1 MHTHTHNSITAAI
14 ASGTARPDIVFN
26 DWDVNTVIA
35 GFAREVIEA
44 AEDNITDT
52 RQLCA
57 VLGIVAELMAIAPEV
72 FFKDETKR
80 QQISSETRQTVSTP
94 APELE
99 ALPEDTI
106 AKAAEAIIKAGA
118 LKYKAAGLALIRA
131 FHLEAADVL
140 ELAGEE

>member
-1 MHTHTHNSITAAI
+1 MHTHTHNSIAAAI
-14 ASGTARPDIVFN
+14 ENGTARPDIVFN

-57 VLGIVAELMAIAPEV
+57 VLGIVAELMVIAPEV

-80 QQISSETRQTVSTP
+80 QQITSETRQTVSTP
-94 APELE
+94 APELD
-99 ALPEDTI
+99 AMPEDSI
-106 AKAAEAIIKAGA
+106 IRAAEALVKAGA

-131 FHLEAADVL
+131 FHLEAAEVL